1 MPAGM
6 EAEAE
11 DKNQGPPKSK
21 DENPVGS
28 HANPNN
34 VEVDR
39 AEASRQSNI
48 EDPQLLEGPLP
59 VVKRE
64 YSFQDKYKPTE
75 RLTRFLSEGIQ
86 SIVTRQTKANNV
98 VRELVRPTER
108 SKLLHHQD
116 HLIQPA
122 EDPLHKNE

>member
-1 MPAGM
+1 MEQKSQRNLVSNQMPAGM

-11 DKNQGPPKSK
+11 DQDQDPPKSK

-34 VEVDR
+34 AEVDR
-39 AEASRQSNI
+39 AEASRQSNT
-48 EDPQLLEGPLP
+48 EDPQLLEGSLP
-59 VVKRE
+59 AVKRE

-86 SIVTRQTKANNV
+86 SIVTRQTKANNL
-98 VRELVRPTER
+98 VRELVRRTER
-108 SKLLHHQD
+108 S
-116 HLIQPA
+116 
-122 EDPLHKNE
+122 